1 MKKLLL
7 CLLLLAPSFMAFS
20 QWSENFM
27 QWGDSTRRYLT
38 YVPGSYNESTPAG
51 VMFVLHGLGG
61 VPDEYMDV
69 SSIADQSG
77 WIIVAPQAL
86 GCSVFG
92 YGLGNTWNVDM
103 TLSMSGMTASL
114 NADVDDVGWLMAVLD
129 SVEERYTIDAD
140 SVFFM
145 GFSMGAFMSHRMA
158 IEHGDRINAIATMSG
173 LITTANASKV
183 PTGSPRVIHFHGTSD
198 NVVSYSTGGVLMPTL
213 VAGLNAE
220 QTVAWWAEKDGCIA
234 EPQYLYYDNLVDDG
248 LTFERFNYFD
258 SNNEPV
264 VAFVKINGGE
274 HDWYDVGYDISCT
287 REAYNFFVGCPSEH
301 LSENPPADDNPSS
314 GIVAASE
321 SVVAAYP
328 NPATQVL
335 NISQQGEA
343 SVSLINAIGKTVMQ
357 ASITD
362 EASLNVANLPR
373 GTYIMQVRE
382 SDSISTIRI
391 ILL

>member
-158 IEHGDRINAIATMSG
+158 IEHGDRINAIDR
-173 LITTANASKV
+173 K
-183 PTGSPRVIHFHGTSD
+183 
-198 NVVSYSTGGVLMPTL
+198 
-213 VAGLNAE
+213 
-220 QTVAWWAEKDGCIA
+220 
-234 EPQYLYYDNLVDDG
+234 
-248 LTFERFNYFD
+248 
-258 SNNEPV
+258 
-264 VAFVKINGGE
+264 
-274 HDWYDVGYDISCT
+274 
-287 REAYNFFVGCPSEH
+287 
-301 LSENPPADDNPSS
+301 
-314 GIVAASE
+314 
-321 SVVAAYP
+321 SVV
-328 NPATQVL
+328 
-335 NISQQGEA
+335 
-343 SVSLINAIGKTVMQ
+343 
-357 ASITD
+357 
-362 EASLNVANLPR
+362 
-373 GTYIMQVRE
+373 
-382 SDSISTIRI
+382 
-391 ILL
+391 